1 MKLHIS
7 PVPDDD
13 LRQLL
18 LDDVGDPPST
28 AASGSAWMLDETDI
42 ESAETVPG
50 GPRSLRLPARR
61 RLNRLA
67 LRREVLEEVLPSLP
81 AVGESLHLVM
91 DGCSDTYLFL
101 PRVLDL
107 LGRPA
112 DEVLVATWTM
122 SRPFAVD
129 FLSQL
134 DRGRIRRAGVLV
146 GEYFA
151 HREQAVYATIV
162 EGMLA
167 RGFPIRAHLNH
178 CKLMIVSAP
187 PDFLTIEGSGNW
199 TGSRR
204 AEQITLTNDERLA
217 DFHAGW
223 MREVLN
229 AR

>member
-1 MKLHIS
+1 MRRAAPLLDER
-7 PVPDDD
+7 PLLNDDD
-13 LRQLL
+13 LGALL
-18 LDDVGDPPST
+18 SDCTGLLSDD
-28 AASGSAWMLDETDI
+28 AI

-50 GPRSLRLPARR
+50 GPRKLLRRARR
-61 RLNRLA
+61 RRNVLA
-67 LRREVLEEVLPSLP
+67 LRQEALAEVLTELPGP
-81 AVGESLHLVM
+81 GESLHLVM
-91 DGCSDTYLFL
+91 DGASDTYLFL
-101 PRVLDL
+101 PRILDL

-112 DEVLVATWTM
+112 DEVLAATWTM

-134 DRGRIRRAGVLV
+134 DRGRIRRAGLLV

-151 HREQAVYATIV
+151 HREQAVFATIT

-178 CKLMIVSAP
+178 CKLILVSAD
-187 PDFLTIEGSGNW
+187 PDFLVVEGSGNW
-199 TGSRR
+199 TGNRR
-204 AEQITLTNDERLA
+204 AEQATVTNDRGLV

-223 MREVLN
+223 MREVLR